1 MFYTGVMFEHPDPH
15 HDLEERRRLLD
26 EWLEVRRQ
34 IAALEA
40 ASATLLS
47 ERARIHDSDVSENP
61 YHRDA
66 IYRSMIAE
74 YSAAG
79 HVSKG
84 SIEFAFADA
93 QSLNDYFPAVREAFT
108 RGAITAA
115 HVREIARA
123 GALVSEAVRNRRVD
137 AATLALYESAVLVV
151 AENDTPA
158 RTRAHARQVAA
169 ALVGESIQDRHARA
183 ADERC
188 VRVRSLDDGLALLTA
203 VLPEELAVAIQDR
216 LTQMARQITR
226 TRADREP
233 VLEPLE
239 PDAEGLIRPEDIPL
253 DDPAFAIFGESDTF
267 TTDPLSGP
275 TDPLGGHTGRL
286 GDTTHRDA
294 IEHIP
299 ADTRTLDQVRADLF
313 TDLLLATDPDEA
325 LGSGLDNIQA
335 RIQVTVAATALAG
348 IDDRIAELDGHGP
361 LHPDIAR
368 ELAGR
373 NTGWSRLFLDAEGM
387 VTETD
392 TYTPTEGMRRFLRAR
407 DQHCRFPGCRMPVHR
422 CEVDHNHDHAKGGRT
437 RIDNLSHFCT
447 GHHALKH
454 PHVDD
459 GHRWS
464 ARARPDGT
472 IAWTSPLGNTYQD
485 RQPRRVMFV

>member
-1 MFYTGVMFEHPDPH
+1 MSEHPDPH
-15 HDLEERRRLLD
+15 HDLEEHRRLLD

-40 ASATLLS
+40 TSAALLS
-47 ERARIHDSDVSENP
+47 ERAIIHDDDVAESP

-66 IYRSMIAE
+66 IYRSMVAE

-93 QSLNDYFPAVREAFT
+93 HALNAYFPAVREAFE
-108 RGAITAA
+108 RGSITAA

-123 GALVSEAVRNRRVD
+123 GALVSEAVRNERVD
-137 AATLALYESAVLVV
+137 AATLALYETAILVV
-151 AENDTPA
+151 AEEDTPA

-226 TRADREP
+226 TRADRDP
-233 VLEPLE
+233 VLDPAE
-239 PDAEGLIRPEDIPL
+239 PDSDDLIRPEDIPL
-253 DDPAFAIFGESDTF
+253 DDPSFAIFGESDTF
-267 TTDPLSGP
+267 TTDPLAGH
-275 TDPLGGHTGRL
+275 TDPL
-286 GDTTHRDA
+286 DA
-294 IEHIP
+294 PAHSDAVEHIP
-299 ADTRTLDQVRADLF
+299 ADSRTMDQIRADLF
-313 TDLLLATDPDEA
+313 IDLLLAADPGEA
-325 LGSGLDNIQA
+325 HGSGLDNIQA

-361 LHPDIAR
+361 LHPDVAR

-387 VTETD
+387 IIETD

-422 CEVDHNHDHAKGGRT
+422 CEIDHNHDHAKGGKT
-437 RIDNLSHFCT
+437 RVDNLSHFCT

-454 PHVDD
+454 PDVDD
-459 GHRWS
+459 RHRWS

-472 IAWTSPLGNTYQD
+472 IAWTSPLGNVYQD